1 MKIQINS
8 LAALERLIG
17 DDKEM
22 EITVKSSIINE
33 FAKSYIKSVAN
44 SEIVNTIKNAV
55 LEEVKK
61 TNYFGLLERR
71 TSSHWSTEY
80 LLSKDA
86 KELVKTQVRREMD
99 QLISETVGPIREEIV
114 DDIRGR
120 LDLMS
125 LSVSQCIRE
134 EVQKETIEK
143 LVQKRLKDLLNKAT
157 NNLKNNECMDK

>member
-8 LAALERLIG
+8 LEALQRLIG

-44 SEIVNTIKNAV
+44 SEVVDTIKNAV
-55 LEEVKK
+55 LEEIKK
-61 TNYFGLLERR
+61 TDYFGLLVQGSRGG
-71 TSSHWSTEY
+71 WSTNY

-99 QLISETVGPIREEIV
+99 QLIFETVNPIREELV
-114 DDIRGR
+114 NDIRSR

-125 LSVSQCIRE
+125 LSVSRCIRE
-134 EVQKETIEK
+134 EIQKETIDK
-143 LVQKRLKDLLNKAT
+143 LVQKRLKDLFDKST
-157 NNLKNNECMDK
+157 NS

>member
-44 SEIVNTIKNAV
+44 SEIVDTIKRAV
-55 LEEVKK
+55 FEEVKK
-61 TNYFGLLERR
+61 TNYFGLLVQNKSNHYRID
-71 TSSHWSTEY
+71 Y
-80 LLSKDA
+80 LLSDEA
-86 KELVKTQVRREMD
+86 KELVKTQVRQEVD
-99 QLISETVGPIREEIV
+99 KLIKEAVSPIREEIV
-114 DDIRGR
+114 GEIRSR

-134 EVQKETIEK
+134 DIQKETIDK
-143 LVQKRLKDLLNKAT
+143 LVQKRLKDLLEETSNK
-157 NNLKNNECMDK
+157 K

>member
-22 EITVKSSIINE
+22 EITVKTSVINE

-44 SEIVNTIKNAV
+44 SEIVDTIKKAI
-55 LEEVKK
+55 LDEVKK
-61 TNYFGLLERR
+61 TDYFGLLVQDKSNRYR
-71 TSSHWSTEY
+71 TDY
-80 LLSKDA
+80 LLSDDA
-86 KELVKTQVRREMD
+86 KELVKTQVRQEID
-99 QLISETVGPIREEIV
+99 NLILETVTPIREEIV
-114 DDIRGR
+114 GEIRSR

-134 EVQKETIEK
+134 EVQKETIDK
-143 LVQKRLKDLLNKAT
+143 LVQKRLKDLLDITT
-157 NNLKNNECMDK
+157 NN

>member
-17 DDKEM
+17 NDKEM

-44 SEIVNTIKNAV
+44 SEIADTIKREV
-55 LEEVKK
+55 IEEIKK
-61 TNYFGLLERR
+61 SDYFGLFVKDRGN
-71 TSSHWSTEY
+71 HWSTRY
-80 LLSKDA
+80 LLSDNA
-86 KELVKTQVRREMD
+86 KELIKTQVRKEVEY
-99 QLISETVGPIREEIV
+99 LISETISPIREEIAGE
-114 DDIRGR
+114 IRSR

-134 EVQKETIEK
+134 EVQKETIDK
-143 LVQKRLKDLLNKAT
+143 LVQKRLKDLLGKTIN
-157 NNLKNNECMDK
+157 D

>member
-44 SEIVNTIKNAV
+44 SEIVDTIKKEV
-55 LEEVKK
+55 IEEIKK
-61 TNYFGLLERR
+61 SDYFGLLVKDR
-71 TSSHWSTEY
+71 SNHWSTRY
-80 LLSKDA
+80 LLSDNA
-86 KELVKTQVRREMD
+86 KELIKTQVRQEVEY
-99 QLISETVGPIREEIV
+99 LISETISPIREEIAGE
-114 DDIRGR
+114 IRSR

-134 EVQKETIEK
+134 EVQKETIDK
-143 LVQKRLKDLLNKAT
+143 LVQKRLKDLLDKT
-157 NNLKNNECMDK
+157 INN

>member
-8 LAALERLIG
+8 LEALQRLIG
-17 DDKEM
+17 GDKEM

-44 SEIVNTIKNAV
+44 SEIVDTIKKAV
-55 LEEVKK
+55 LEEIKK
-61 TNYFGLLERR
+61 TDYFGLLAQCTRGG
-71 TSSHWSTEY
+71 WSTSY
-80 LLSKDA
+80 MLSKDA

-99 QLISETVGPIREEIV
+99 QLISDTVAPIREELV
-114 DDIRGR
+114 KDIRDR
-120 LDLMS
+120 LELMS

-143 LVQKRLKDLLNKAT
+143 LVQKRLKDLLDKAT
-157 NNLKNNECMDK
+157 NR

>member
-8 LAALERLIG
+8 LETLERLIG
-17 DDKEM
+17 NDKEM

-44 SEIVNTIKNAV
+44 SEVADTIKNAV
-55 LEEVKK
+55 LEEIKK
-61 TNYFGLLERR
+61 TGYFGLLVQDSRGGYF
-71 TSSHWSTEY
+71 TNY

-86 KELVKTQVRREMD
+86 KELIKTQVRREVEY
-99 QLISETVGPIREEIV
+99 LISETIEPIREEIV
-114 DDIRGR
+114 NDIRER

-134 EVQKETIEK
+134 EVQKGTIDK
-143 LVQKRLKDLLNKAT
+143 LVQKRLKDLLDKST
-157 NNLKNNECMDK
+157 NG

>member
-44 SEIVNTIKNAV
+44 SEIVDTIKRAV
-55 LEEVKK
+55 FEEVKK
-61 TNYFGLLERR
+61 TNYFGLLVQDKSNHYRID
-71 TSSHWSTEY
+71 Y
-80 LLSKDA
+80 FLSNDA
-86 KELVKTQVRREMD
+86 KELIKSQVRREVD
-99 QLISETVGPIREEIV
+99 NLIKEAVSPIREEIV
-114 DDIRGR
+114 GEIRSR

-134 EVQKETIEK
+134 EVQKETIDK
-143 LVQKRLKDLLNKAT
+143 LVQKRLKDLLDKTT
-157 NNLKNNECMDK
+157 NN